1 VGLMIFSIQYP
12 GNGENMKCDNL
23 HGVYVGAFIQTL
35 NHYMGS
41 LSFKLCRSNQVI
53 YTQDPVDPN
62 VQ

>member
-1 VGLMIFSIQYP
+1 MIFSIQYP

-23 HGVYVGAFIQTL
+23 HGVYMGVFTHTL